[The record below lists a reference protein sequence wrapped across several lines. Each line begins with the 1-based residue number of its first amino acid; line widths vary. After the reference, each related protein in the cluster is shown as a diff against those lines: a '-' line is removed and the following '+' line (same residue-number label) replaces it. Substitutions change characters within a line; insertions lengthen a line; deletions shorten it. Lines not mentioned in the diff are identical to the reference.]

1 MISSVSETKPPKIR
15 FAFYLAWL
23 HVERWRGRGLCLR
36 ALSKLKELNGLEGK
50 GEGGLH
56 LLYFWLLKKNVFE
69 CRLVRLK
76 IRKTKT
82 FHSVIFTE
90 VYPVEPW
97 SHDCTMSCSL
107 EQGAADLRA
116 ESTMHFLD
124 SSLGISARGE
134 IGGGGGARSLGPF
147 SQMAFWRRRLDLAP
161 TAVESGWF
169 SVLSSLCSCVPL
181 SLVPPAA
188 LMNVPSDLI
197 GASFISS
204 IVNEEKSF
212 PRVQLL
218 PPLCHFFSFPPPI
231 GLHERVLLALFM
243 RAHQKP

>member
-1 MISSVSETKPPKIR
+1 M
-15 FAFYLAWL
+15 
-23 HVERWRGRGLCLR
+23 
-36 ALSKLKELNGLEGK
+36 
-50 GEGGLH
+50 
-56 LLYFWLLKKNVFE
+56 LYFWLLKKNVFE

-76 IRKTKT
+76 IKKTKT

-147 SQMAFWRRRLDLAP
+147 SQMAFWRRRLNLAP
-161 TAVESGWF
+161 TAVGKRL
-169 SVLSSLCSCVPL
+169 VLCSL
-181 SLVPPAA
+181 LA
-188 LMNVPSDLI
+188 LLMCH
-197 GASFISS
+197 
-204 IVNEEKSF
+204 SF
-212 PRVQLL
+212 PRS
-218 PPLCHFFSFPPPI
+218 LCCFDERSIRSHWGFIYFFN
-231 GLHERVLLALFM
+231 R
-243 RAHQKP
+243 

>member
-36 ALSKLKELNGLEGK
+36 ALSKLRELNGLEGK

-76 IRKTKT
+76 IKKTKT

-90 VYPVEPW
+90 VYSVEPW

-134 IGGGGGARSLGPF
+134 IGGGGGCAFSWPIFADGFLEAAPRSRSDSDSRGKAAGFL
-147 SQMAFWRRRLDLAP
+147 LAP
-161 TAVESGWF
+161 RFAHM
-169 SVLSSLCSCVPL
+169 SLFP
-181 SLVPPAA
+181 
-188 LMNVPSDLI
+188 
-197 GASFISS
+197 
-204 IVNEEKSF
+204 SF
-212 PRVQLL
+212 PLL
-218 PPLCHFFSFPPPI
+218 L
-231 GLHERVLLALFM
+231 
-243 RAHQKP
+243 